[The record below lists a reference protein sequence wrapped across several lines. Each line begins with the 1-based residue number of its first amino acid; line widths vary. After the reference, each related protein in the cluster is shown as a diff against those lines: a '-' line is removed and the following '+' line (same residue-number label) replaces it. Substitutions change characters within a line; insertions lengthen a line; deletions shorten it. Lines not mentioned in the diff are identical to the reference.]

1 MSSSK
6 KGKAPKR
13 SESNPNLNSAR
24 AEETVAGPSVFT
36 IDGAEEDEA
45 LRFSRSLTRE
55 EVLRRRSRR
64 LKQLALCYRRQY
76 WALMEEV
83 RVKHR
88 DYYWEYGAT
97 DWNPRVSV
105 AARYLLATKAL
116 PDFSGH
122 LKSLQ
127 NPWIHF
133 RMLFLLQFPRLGLV
147 FFDSKSLHLLPQLQI
162 HGNGNKDITDDRTFE
177 SCWGHH
183 SVHPRPPLKCIFD
196 VTRMS
201 AVSNILYKVVI
212 TCISLIVTKG
222 KSNIRLPHLIMM
234 YALEQSDE
242 DVAAPKL
249 PHVYAREDYPPR
261 GDDLLGVSGVSLG
274 YSRPLY
280 ENGEPIICAKPI
292 LVAAVPSLCHI
303 HLQKYHR
310 AISQAFRKTGI
321 NMPPGRLVPKISV
334 IVAVSVSHIQAK
346 RREELKNSSKDTMDQ
361 KDEEIQKDMYR
372 SDQDIYD

>member
-88 DYYWEYGAT
+88 DYYWEYGVSPYEGGDKDEEGEEVEQDKGDEDSRKRGRAEE
-97 DWNPRVSV
+97 NSEEMEARRLGFRVQLGLDEGEGG
-105 AARYLLATKAL
+105 AGNIGHRKRCAFPGCKTKAMAL
-116 PDFSGH
+116 T
-122 LKSLQ
+122 
-127 NPWIHF
+127 NY
-133 RMLFLLQFPRLGLV
+133 
-147 FFDSKSLHLLPQLQI
+147 
-162 HGNGNKDITDDRTFE
+162 
-177 SCWGHH
+177 C
-183 SVHPRPPLKCIFD
+183 HPHILSEKRQ
-196 VTRMS
+196 T
-201 AVSNILYKVVI
+201 LYKPC
-212 TCISLIVTKG
+212 TFVTK
-222 KSNIRLPHLIMM
+222 R
-234 YALEQSDE
+234 
-242 DVAAPKL
+242 
-249 PHVYAREDYPPR
+249 
-261 GDDLLGVSGVSLG
+261 
-274 YSRPLY
+274 Y

-321 NMPPGRLVPKISV
+321 NMPSGRLVPKISV

-346 RREELKNSSKDTMDQ
+346 RREVLKNSSKDTMDQ
-361 KDEEIQKDMYR
+361 KDEEIQKGH
-372 SDQDIYD
+372 I